1 MKQKEVELEKKV
13 VWKVD
18 NDFYYSSFW
27 IFSVI
32 EFLMTLF
39 IIATKEWVIMLVSNI
54 AIAIGISTIFLVM
67 SERKIT
73 YIIKEVKNEK

>member
-1 MKQKEVELEKKV
+1 MKQKEAELEKKV

-18 NDFYYSSFW
+18 SEFYYHSFW
-27 IFSVI
+27 VFCVVG
-32 EFLMTLF
+32 FLMTLLT
-39 IIATKEWVIMLVSNI
+39 IISKEWRIMPITNI